1 VSAEQ
6 LGAARPRWRSRL
18 SVTVG
23 VVALVGALGLWG
35 RNLLAGG
42 GQAALDPVSRFLL
55 AVAVIVFLGHL
66 LAAVLRPLHQ
76 PPVVGEILGGLLL
89 GPSVLSVLWPQ
100 GRAWLFPLSVVSN
113 VQVAAQLGL
122 VMFMFLLGC
131 ELRLDQVRARRTAVG
146 SVVAGSMTLP
156 FVGGVLLA
164 LAARGAL
171 AGSAGHTAAYVL
183 FLGLAMSITALPVLA
198 RMLVDLR
205 ISNTSLGV
213 LSLTCAAVGDGVA
226 WASLTLIV
234 ALAGLAGGGV
244 GSAGLAVAFIL
255 VTVLVVRPVLAAVV
269 GRVER
274 APAGAQLLLPALVA
288 GAIGFTALS
297 QVIGLHP
304 AIGAFLF
311 GVVAPRGSAVVDR
324 IGQQLQGFAVTILLP
339 LFFAGIGLDTSL
351 GLLGAVPGGWW
362 LFAAALVIASA
373 TKMVGAGL
381 GARLAGIGPA
391 ESLRVGVLM
400 NCRGVTEL
408 VVASIGLHYRLIN
421 ELGFTILV
429 LIALI
434 TTALTGPLM
443 RALTR

>member
-1 VSAEQ
+1 
-6 LGAARPRWRSRL
+6 
-18 SVTVG
+18 
-23 VVALVGALGLWG
+23 
-35 RNLLAGG
+35 
-42 GQAALDPVSRFLL
+42 
-55 AVAVIVFLGHL
+55 
-66 LAAVLRPLHQ
+66 
-76 PPVVGEILGGLLL
+76 
-89 GPSVLSVLWPQ
+89 
-100 GRAWLFPLSVVSN
+100 
-113 VQVAAQLGL
+113 
-122 VMFMFLLGC
+122 
-131 ELRLDQVRARRTAVG
+131 
-146 SVVAGSMTLP
+146 
-156 FVGGVLLA
+156 
-164 LAARGAL
+164 
-171 AGSAGHTAAYVL
+171 VL